1 LDVAALIVA
10 MERFG
15 VPDPVID
22 EVSTAADRNPTLPID
37 DVVTMLKSKG
47 VSVANANR
55 VKIAL
60 LPPASE
66 ASGSSIVT
74 SSQSAASALSSPA
87 AVSLVGLWR
96 SLDWVGIS
104 ND

>member
-15 VPDPVID
+15 VPDAVVD
-22 EVSTAADRNPTLPID
+22 EVDRNPTLPID

-60 LPPASE
+60 LPPTSG

-74 SSQSAASALSSPA
+74 SSQSAASGLSSPA
-87 AVSLVGLWR
+87 AVSRLAVQ
-96 SLDWVGIS
+96 IA
-104 ND
+104 

>member
-15 VPDPVID
+15 VPDAVVD
-22 EVSTAADRNPTLPID
+22 EVSTAVDRNPTLPID

-60 LPPASE
+60 FPPASG
-66 ASGSSIVT
+66 ASGSSAVT
-74 SSQSAASALSSPA
+74 SSQSAASGLSSPA
-87 AVSLVGLWR
+87 AVSWLAVE
-96 SLDWVGIS
+96 IA
-104 ND
+104 

>member
-15 VPDPVID
+15 VPDAVID
-22 EVSTAADRNPTLPID
+22 EVSTAVDRNPTLPID

-60 LPPASE
+60 LPPASG
-66 ASGSSIVT
+66 ASGSSTVT
-74 SSQSAASALSSPA
+74 SSQSAASGLSSPA
-87 AVSLVGLWR
+87 AVSRLAVE
-96 SLDWVGIS
+96 IA
-104 ND
+104 